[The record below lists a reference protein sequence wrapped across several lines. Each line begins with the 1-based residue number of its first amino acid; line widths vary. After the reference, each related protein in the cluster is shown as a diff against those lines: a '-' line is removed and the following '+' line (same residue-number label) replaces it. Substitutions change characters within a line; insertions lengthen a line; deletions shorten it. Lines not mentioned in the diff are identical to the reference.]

1 MDGMAMV
8 TTLKSNAARN
18 TAASITASAYQRRAF
33 MTCRSCTR
41 RAMQDGLLW
50 CALFDSPADHCR
62 FPRSSARPPSSL
74 VGRMPRAE
82 RDAAGMPRAKGRR
95 HENHDHGEPARN
107 RVLALPA
114 CPGGV
119 VVPGLECAATA
130 GADAVWGAAVKALHF
145 RAAVGTAG
153 VIALLA
159 AHLGAAG
166 AEGAAPM
173 TARALVVSDQARRYL
188 TLAYRSPTEFMG
200 CMIGEVRGPAVYVER
215 IAPADVDP
223 TYSTQTH
230 VLPRQTCEEA
240 GWVGTVGMIH
250 SHPGGERC
258 FYYFPGTEVA
268 SSDAASFAR
277 QPYPVD
283 AIMCGDSLVWISRN
297 RAQRQ
302 LRLADGPARMTLDHQ
317 LGNRVHTG
325 TLAARGG

>member
-50 CALFDSPADHCR
+50 CALFDTPADHCR

-119 VVPGLECAATA
+119 VVPGLERAATG
-130 GADAVWGAAVKALHF
+130 GADAVRGASVKTPHL
-145 RAAVGTAG
+145 RAALGT
-153 VIALLA
+153 
-159 AHLGAAG
+159 
-166 AEGAAPM
+166 
-173 TARALVVSDQARRYL
+173 
-188 TLAYRSPTEFMG
+188 
-200 CMIGEVRGPAVYVER
+200 
-215 IAPADVDP
+215 
-223 TYSTQTH
+223 
-230 VLPRQTCEEA
+230 A
-240 GWVGTVGMIH
+240 GWVGRAPPAP
-250 SHPGGERC
+250 SRRR
-258 FYYFPGTEVA
+258 
-268 SSDAASFAR
+268 AA
-277 QPYPVD
+277 P
-283 AIMCGDSLVWISRN
+283 
-297 RAQRQ
+297 
-302 LRLADGPARMTLDHQ
+302 PA
-317 LGNRVHTG
+317 
-325 TLAARGG
+325 A

>member
-114 CPGGV
+114 CPGSV
-119 VVPGLECAATA
+119 
-130 GADAVWGAAVKALHF
+130 
-145 RAAVGTAG
+145 
-153 VIALLA
+153 
-159 AHLGAAG
+159 
-166 AEGAAPM
+166 
-173 TARALVVSDQARRYL
+173 
-188 TLAYRSPTEFMG
+188 
-200 CMIGEVRGPAVYVER
+200 VYVQR

-223 TYSTQTH
+223 THSTQTH
-230 VLPRQTCEEA
+230 VSPRQTCEEA

-268 SSDAASFAR
+268 SSDAESFAR
-277 QPYPVD
+277 QRYPVD
-283 AIMCGDSLVWISRN
+283 AIMCGDSIVWIGRD
-297 RAQRQ
+297 RAERQ
-302 LRLADGPARMTLDHQ
+302 VRLADGPALMTLDHQ
-317 LGNRVHTG
+317 PGNRVHAG
-325 TLAARGG
+325 TLAARGE